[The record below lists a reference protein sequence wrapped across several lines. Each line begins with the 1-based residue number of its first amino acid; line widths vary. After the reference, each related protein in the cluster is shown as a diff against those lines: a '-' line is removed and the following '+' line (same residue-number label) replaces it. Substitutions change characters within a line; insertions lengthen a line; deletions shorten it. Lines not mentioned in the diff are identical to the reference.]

1 MTLVCELTGILQ
13 DINDKNELV
22 NYGEAWR
29 KLHAKVPPPLNPD
42 LIDSTTPN
50 PNFPRS
56 SKKGQASTITR
67 STSHLPAD
75 SASQARL
82 MVHARSEPH
91 LAAGL
96 ALENVR
102 AGAGKSNSGDIA
114 APLLTI
120 NPAYLPTLLAQRNSK
135 LPEGEL
141 PTRSATTR
149 HKRPPLAPDARLQMH
164 AIPVDPPT
172 HYHDA
177 IEDEFVEIVE
187 EENAWGS
194 ESYDLPLTTMYPQHS
209 VQMSIA
215 RHIPDSAV
223 PNRLSQPYI
232 EPVAVTRHMRDEEE
246 LRLLEQKKAANKLE
260 KEKDFEARQQYILR
274 QLQTLQDQQ
283 RQMIQQ
289 FHDLQVAYQHEFK
302 APLQL
307 PANSPVPQLPPLVLP
322 QAVAKK
328 FPHLVVGGGAGSSTS
343 GTSTAKSHHQHF
355 ADDVGP
361 RLAYPILKSHHA
373 PLPRPT
379 FHPVYTPP
387 TPRKKSNNA
396 ARLYGHDGARSASKT
411 GMVVGSG
418 GEGSPSKSKTRLS
431 RSYTDT
437 RALME
442 EEDTGSEGEYSASA
456 PPTAHRTD
464 QSGASSGG
472 SNSSGSSSKSGNSN
486 QGSAS
491 NNGIKGNSANADRG
505 SGDVSRKGGN
515 NQQLSSGQAAAGG
528 NNNNPSQQ
536 QQAQM
541 QQQMRQQ
548 QMLEAQRRE
557 MQAQAASRQN
567 YSSHQAAA
575 AAHAQHHGQHHH
587 HHGGQQHHQ
596 QQQLT
601 AAQQAQLAHQ
611 QQMQAQAA
619 AAAAAQQ
626 QQQQA
631 QYNGR
636 ARVIM
641 FHQYN
646 DGPVTTVHKD
656 VGHVYAPR
664 ESGLSRL
671 FAIVEVY
678 VFVPHRKKPLNLRV
692 PQTTNFG
699 QLAAVAI
706 KTRNSTPKLPP
717 GRRLEENPEAYLVRI
732 AGRNG
737 QPDERYPGALSKRN
751 GNIESWLRFAFCL
764 VENPEYKAR
773 QVAPPQEQKVH
784 LTVFLPSG
792 SYNVLLVDANTKM
805 KKVLQMICAKRQL
818 TAANFMLMVE
828 QISYESDSQSESEV
842 GELEWQSIPG
852 SVRVGDLE
860 STAVTL
866 VQKQGVA
873 TMTQGEEAWYTGFA
887 AQQKTY
893 SHIIFLK
900 KKNLG
905 SSSKEKSASL
915 DIDPDAI
922 TVTVIRK
929 KRQPKT
935 FKLAFET
942 ITGVHQS
949 ESKPTQFH
957 IECADHRTLMFEAPN
972 PVMAKEIIFRIQ
984 FLIDMENEARALAMA
999 NPV

>member
-1 MTLVCELTGILQ
+1 MTLVCELNGILQ

-29 KLHAKVPPPLNPD
+29 KLHAKIPPPLNPD
-42 LIDSTTPN
+42 LVESTTPN
-50 PNFPRS
+50 PNTPKS
-56 SKKGQASTITR
+56 SRKGQASVITR
-67 STSHLPAD
+67 STTHLPAD
-75 SASQARL
+75 SVIQARH

-91 LAAGL
+91 LAAGA
-96 ALENVR
+96 ALESVK
-102 AGAGKSNSGDIA
+102 AGAGKSQSGEIT

-120 NPAYLPTLLAQRNSK
+120 TPAYLPTLLAQRNAQR
-135 LPEGEL
+135 PDGEL
-141 PTRSATTR
+141 PTRSASLR
-149 HKRPPLAPDARLQMH
+149 HKRPPMRASTHDHFAT
-164 AIPVDPPT
+164 AIVEPPVPVVFT
-172 HYHDA
+172 T
-177 IEDEFVEIVE
+177 EDEFVEIVE
-187 EENAWGS
+187 DDNAWGADGY
-194 ESYDLPLTTMYPQHS
+194 ELPLNTMFPPHS

-215 RHIPDSAV
+215 RQIPDSAV
-223 PNRLSQPYI
+223 PNRLNQPYI
-232 EPVAVTRHMRDEEE
+232 EPPSVTRRMRDEEE

-260 KEKDFEARQQYILR
+260 KEKDFEARQLFILR
-274 QLQTLQDQQ
+274 QLQTLQEQQ
-283 RQMIQQ
+283 RVMVQQ
-289 FHDLQVAYQHEFK
+289 LADLQVTYQHEFK

-307 PANSPVPQLPPLVLP
+307 PANSPAPQLPPLVLP
-322 QAVAKK
+322 QAVVKK
-328 FPHLVVGGGAGSSTS
+328 FPHLVVGGGPSHHSSTAPS
-343 GTSTAKSHHQHF
+343 FRPTM
-355 ADDVGP
+355 ADDLGP
-361 RLAYPILKSHHA
+361 RLAYPILKARHSA
-373 PLPRPT
+373 LPRPS

-387 TPRKKSNNA
+387 TPRKKHSSGHP
-396 ARLYGHDGARSASKT
+396 RLYSQDGSRTASKT
-411 GMVVGSG
+411 SG
-418 GEGSPSKSKTRLS
+418 AAEGSPQKSKTRLS

-437 RALME
+437 RSLVDQE
-442 EEDTGSEGEYSASA
+442 EPTSTDSENEYSASA
-456 PPTAHRTD
+456 PVTAHRTEP
-464 QSGASSGG
+464 GAHG
-472 SNSSGSSSKSGNSN
+472 SSSGSSKSSNSG
-486 QGSAS
+486 GSQAS
-491 NNGIKGNSANADRG
+491 AANTGIKGNPGG
-505 SGDVSRKGGN
+505 SREARDTGSRDEPSPSRRQHQN
-515 NQQLSSGQAAAGG
+515 PSSTAAAQSQ
-528 NNNNPSQQ
+528 NPAQAQQVQIQQ
-536 QQAQM
+536 QQQ
-541 QQQMRQQ
+541 RQQ
-548 QMLEAQRRE
+548 QMLEQQRRE
-557 MQAQAASRQN
+557 MQSRQTGH
-567 YSSHQAAA
+567 YPSHQAAAA

-587 HHGGQQHHQ
+587 NQQQHGGG

-611 QQMQAQAA
+611 QQLQAQAA
-619 AAAAAQQ
+619 AAAAAHQ

-631 QYNGR
+631 QFNGR
-636 ARVIM
+636 ARIIM

-656 VGHVYAPR
+656 VGHLYAPR

-678 VFVPHRKKPLNLRV
+678 VFVPHRKKPLVLRV

-706 KTRNSTPKLPP
+706 KSRNSTPKLPP
-717 GRRLEENPEAYLVRI
+717 GRRLEENPEAFLVRI

-737 QPDERYPGALSKRN
+737 LPDERYPGALSKRN

-764 VENPEYKAR
+764 VENPDFKTR
-773 QVAPPQEQKVH
+773 QATPPQEQKVH

-828 QISYESDSQSESEV
+828 QMSYESDSQSESEV
-842 GELEWQSIPG
+842 GEVEWQAIQG

-866 VQKQGVA
+866 VQKQGVS
-873 TMTQGEEAWYTGFA
+873 TSTQGEEAWYTGFA

-935 FKLAFET
+935 FKLPFESIVT
-942 ITGVHQS
+942 VHQS

-957 IECADHRTLMFEAPN
+957 IECGDHRTLMFEAPN

>member
-29 KLHAKVPPPLNPD
+29 KLHAKIPPPLNPD
-42 LIDSTTPN
+42 LVESTTPS
-50 PNFPRS
+50 PNAAKHP
-56 SKKGQASTITR
+56 KKGQAGVITR
-67 STSHLPAD
+67 STTHLPAD
-75 SASQARL
+75 SVMQARQ
-82 MVHARSEPH
+82 MVHTRSEPH
-91 LAAGL
+91 LAAGA
-96 ALENVR
+96 ALENVK
-102 AGAGKSNSGDIA
+102 AGGGKSQSGEIA

-120 NPAYLPTLLAQRNSK
+120 SSAYLPTLIAHRNANKSEGG
-135 LPEGEL
+135 LPA
-141 PTRSATTR
+141 RSSSSR
-149 HKRPPLAPDARLQMH
+149 HKRPPVTAAARALLS
-164 AIPVDPPT
+164 AAFADPPPPPQ
-172 HYHDA
+172 DA
-177 IEDEFVEIVE
+177 EDDEFVEIVE
-187 EENAWGS
+187 EDNAWGADNY
-194 ESYDLPLTTMYPQHS
+194 ELPLTTMFPAHS

-215 RHIPDSAV
+215 RQIPDSAV
-223 PNRLSQPYI
+223 PNRLAQPFI
-232 EPVAVTRHMRDEEE
+232 EPPSVSRRMRDEEE

-260 KEKDFEARQQYILR
+260 KEKDYEARQLFILR
-274 QLQTLQDQQ
+274 QLQHLQDQQ
-283 RQMIQQ
+283 RQMLQQ
-289 FHDLQVAYQHEFK
+289 FHDLQVSHQQEFK

-307 PANSPVPQLPPLVLP
+307 PANSPLPALPPLVLP

-328 FPHLVVGGGAGSSTS
+328 FPHLVVGNAGQTAAQSASTLS
-343 GTSTAKSHHQHF
+343 FRPTAPE
-355 ADDVGP
+355 DLGP
-361 RLAYPILKSHHA
+361 RLAYPILKARHS
-373 PLPRPT
+373 PLPRPA
-379 FHPVYTPP
+379 FHPVYAPP
-387 TPRKKSNNA
+387 TPRKKQPGGN
-396 ARLYGHDGARSASKT
+396 RLYEGRSASKT
-411 GMVVGSG
+411 SG
-418 GEGSPSKSKTRLS
+418 AEGSPQKAKTRLS

-437 RALME
+437 RSLIE
-442 EEDTGSEGEYSASA
+442 EETLTDSDNEYSASA
-456 PPTAHRTD
+456 PPTAHR
-464 QSGASSGG
+464 SEAGAQGGSSGG
-472 SNSSGSSSKSGNSN
+472 SNASGSSKGSHSSQG
-486 QGSAS
+486 QGSAADT
-491 NNGIKGNSANADRG
+491 GIKGNPN
-505 SGDVSRKGGN
+505 SRDNDPSPSRN
-515 NQQLSSGQAAAGG
+515 NKQPQQPNQA
-528 NNNNPSQQ
+528 QQ
-536 QQAQM
+536 AQQAQAQAQM
-541 QQQMRQQ
+541 QLQQQQLRQQ
-548 QMLEAQRRE
+548 QMMEQQRRE
-557 MQAQAASRQN
+557 MQSRQTGH
-567 YSSHQAAA
+567 YSSHQAAAA
-575 AAHAQHHGQHHH
+575 AAHAQHHGQQ
-587 HHGGQQHHQ
+587 HHGQHQ
-596 QQQLT
+596 AQLT
-601 AAQQAQLAHQ
+601 AAQQQQLALQ
-611 QQMQAQAA
+611 QQQQQAQAQAAA

-626 QQQQA
+626 QQA
-631 QYNGR
+631 QYSGR
-636 ARVIM
+636 VRNIM

-646 DGPVTTVHKD
+646 DGPITTAHKD
-656 VGHVYAPR
+656 VGHIYAPR

-678 VFVPHRKKPLNLRV
+678 VFVPSRKKPLVLRV

-706 KTRNSTPKLPP
+706 KSRNSTPKLPP
-717 GRRLEENPEAYLVRI
+717 NRRLEENPEAYLVRI

-737 QPDERYPGALSKRN
+737 LPDERYPGALSKRN

-764 VENPEYKAR
+764 VDNPDYKAR
-773 QVAPPQEQKVH
+773 QATPPQEQKVH

-828 QISYESDSQSESEV
+828 QMSYESDSQSESEH

-866 VQKQGVA
+866 VQKQGVSTA
-873 TMTQGEEAWYTGFA
+873 TQGEEAWYTGFA

-935 FKLAFET
+935 FKLPFET
-942 ITGVHQS
+942 IVGVNQS

-972 PVMAKEIIFRIQ
+972 PVMAKEILFRIQ